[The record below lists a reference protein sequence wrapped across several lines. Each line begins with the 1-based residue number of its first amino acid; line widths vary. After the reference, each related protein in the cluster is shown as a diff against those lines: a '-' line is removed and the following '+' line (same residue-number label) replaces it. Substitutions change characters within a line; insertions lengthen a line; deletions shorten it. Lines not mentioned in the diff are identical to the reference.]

1 MDLAETLQR
10 LLQAAGS
17 AGEISVGLFTEMLPP
32 GLSAEDVEQLIN
44 DLNAQG
50 VWIVDD

>member
-10 LLQAAGS
+10 LLQAAGP
-17 AGEISVGLFTEMLPP
+17 AGEISVDLFTKMLPP
-32 GLSAEDVEQLIN
+32 ELSADEVEQLIN
-44 DLNAQG
+44 DLNVQG